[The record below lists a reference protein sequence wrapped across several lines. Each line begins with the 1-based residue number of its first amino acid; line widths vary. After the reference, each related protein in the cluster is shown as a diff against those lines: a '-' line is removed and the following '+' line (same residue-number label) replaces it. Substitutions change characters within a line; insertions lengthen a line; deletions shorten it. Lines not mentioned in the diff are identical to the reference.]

1 MRAVRIHAQGGIEQL
16 RFEDAPEPQ
25 LSSPT
30 DVIVRLEAAGL
41 NHVDIWNRL
50 GEAAIPIRLPH
61 ILGADGAGVVV
72 EAGPEAKN
80 VEVGDAV
87 CLYPFTGCGRC
98 EFCLSGRDFMCIH
111 VLALGQRLEGTYA
124 EYVKLPGDNCF
135 PMPEGFSFDEAAGFP
150 LVFITVWRMLI
161 TNAKLKPGES
171 ILILGIGGGVA
182 GAALQ
187 IAKRLGARAIVTSG
201 SDEKLERARKYGA
214 DHGINYRLSDFAEE
228 VAALTNGRGVDV
240 VLDSVAGDSW
250 QKSLNALAPGG
261 RLVTCGATAGGLP
274 DTDLSTICKRQLK
287 LFGSTLGSREEF
299 LQLLS
304 FMTVAGIK
312 PIIDRVFRLSEA
324 GAAQQRMEE
333 GKQFGKI
340 ILRTFD

>member
-1 MRAVRIHAQGGIEQL
+1 MKAVRIHGYGGIEQL

-25 LSSPT
+25 LASPT

-50 GEAAIPIRLPH
+50 GEAAIPIPLPH

-80 VEVGDAV
+80 VKVGDAV

-98 EFCLSGRDFMCIH
+98 QFCLSGRDFMCIH
-111 VLALGQRLEGTYA
+111 VVALGQRLEGTYA
-124 EYVKLPGDNCF
+124 QYVKLPGENCF
-135 PMPEGFSFDEAAGFP
+135 PIPEGFSFDEAAGFP

-171 ILILGIGGGVA
+171 ILILGVGGGVA

-201 SDEKLERARKYGA
+201 SEEKLERARQYGA
-214 DHGINYRLSDFAEE
+214 DHGINYRRSDFAVD
-228 VAALTNGRGVDV
+228 VAELTDGRGVDV
-240 VLDSVAGDSW
+240 VLDCVAGENW

-274 DTDLSTICKRQLK
+274 DTDLSAIIAKNLRLY
-287 LFGSTLGSREEF
+287 GSTLGSREEF
-299 LQLLS
+299 VQLLS

-312 PIIDRVFRLSEA
+312 PILDRVFPLAEA
-324 GAAQQRMEE
+324 AGAQQRMEE